1 MALIRSLS
9 EAALRYDIYITSPSN
24 LIFSR
29 EREREST
36 PMYSSI
42 IYASNSN
49 TEHFTTYSL
58 RHRIASEAL
67 SIYLIY
73 ITIWLYNLERFNT
86 MSTKVWQN
94 KTVVLR
100 IMPTFKLST
109 IPKLP
114 IFITPLN
121 MFMISGLAYGLFW
134 NYPLYLGWIDRRRLE

>member
-36 PMYSSI
+36 PKKYSSI

-109 IPKLP
+109 IPKLR

-121 MFMISGLAYGLFW
+121 TFMISGLANGLF
-134 NYPLYLGWIDRRRLE
+134 